1 MKSPGEKKPPE
12 FKWILIGLINCSIQ
26 MESNRLCSN
35 SLEKEMEVSP
45 GPQVELKLTMSWK
58 EKKKKNHIRA
68 HEQEHRLWLWDSF
81 FFPSAAVL
89 FHLELSAKEAAPDTK
104 LRAVRACPE
113 VQSPQRTGRP
123 LSVYW

>member
-1 MKSPGEKKPPE
+1 
-12 FKWILIGLINCSIQ
+12 
-26 MESNRLCSN
+26 MESNRLCSS

-58 EKKKKNHIRA
+58 EKKKITS
-68 HEQEHRLWLWDSF
+68 EHTNRSTGCDYGTV

-113 VQSPQRTGRP
+113 VQSPQRTERP
-123 LSVYW
+123 VSVYW